1 MKFPKDSLRCKAL
14 DARKRF
20 AMFAFFK
27 ARRLRAMYNAAGFNG
42 RMVKTPYGY
51 QVTAWAMDG
60 NAAHVIYREVII

>member
-1 MKFPKDSLRCKAL
+1 
-14 DARKRF
+14 
-20 AMFAFFK
+20 MFAFFK